1 MKTEATS
8 TRKWIF
14 LNRRR
19 FYTNQ
24 PSVHMKPV
32 NLTPKPNC
40 FENALQ
46 NGLRHPSTRVQVRNM
61 RFQTCRDSRG
71 HGLNI
76 IT

>member
-24 PSVHMKPV
+24 RSVLMKPV
-32 NLTPKPNC
+32 NLDTETEL
-40 FENALQ
+40 F
-46 NGLRHPSTRVQVRNM
+46 
-61 RFQTCRDSRG
+61 
-71 HGLNI
+71 
-76 IT
+76 